1 MQTEIQQLTARITSL
16 QDELR
21 HSVVVRAQLT
31 SREQEHV
38 ERARE
43 SVSFIAAYWLV
54 EGSQRHHN

>member
-1 MQTEIQQLTARITSL
+1 MLTEIRQLTARITSL

-21 HSVVVRAQLT
+21 DSAVARAQLT

-43 SVSFIAAYWLV
+43 SVSFVAV
-54 EGSQRHHN
+54 D